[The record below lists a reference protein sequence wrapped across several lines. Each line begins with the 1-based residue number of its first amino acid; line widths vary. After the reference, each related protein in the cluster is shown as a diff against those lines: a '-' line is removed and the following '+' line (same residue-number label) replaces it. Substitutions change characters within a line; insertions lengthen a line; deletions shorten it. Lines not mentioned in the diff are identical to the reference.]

1 LAVAVTN
8 TADVCILGA
17 VKLTAFIKDCIV
29 TQLSEE
35 EVIVHV
41 EYINIKV

>member
-8 TADVCILGA
+8 TADVCILGV
-17 VKLTAFIKDCIV
+17 VKLTACTKDCTV
-29 TQLSEE
+29 TELSEE

-41 EYINIKV
+41 EYKM